1 VSDGYRAQILIGITG
16 RFGTGK
22 STLAALL
29 AEQLPGA
36 QVVAFAD
43 ALKADIHRLLHPVL
57 DRPLALEEIER
68 LKPTCLGPIYQGYG
82 ELLRQWYGADY
93 WVGRLAD
100 ALPARAIVAD
110 VRYPNE
116 VDWLKHRGGQLIAVS
131 GPNRRPD
138 DTRSPDHP
146 SEAFV
151 EHCARRADVH
161 LSNDGS
167 LDSLRATAATLALA
181 FKHAMEPPPPPPPP
195 TPLLRALDDCIA
207 GMRANG
213 LEPVCLIMSRA
224 KRRQLRD
231 EITLVAPVEDAPED
245 LGAEL
250 ALPYGLQC
258 ARYQGLLVSTDEAE
272 PGVRLYGRDEQGRYL
287 GVCFEQAGPP
297 TSQSARADGGD
308 TAEPTADAPEADQA
322 ATRATRSLATL
333 RRWVGPRLADFAATL
348 ELRHPDDPERQAFPL
363 EWANAMDILAR
374 LRRWARAGLLAPEEA
389 TALLQIERSL
399 RDQLPLLVR
408 LGLRLPDLPSN
419 LGLRA
424 AVAAWLDQLGA
435 PGWAARDQAG
445 PFPYRA
451 TRLVTHLYGD
461 HQIHIAGFSSD
472 PDGKDFPLRI
482 AIETCVSVYDP
493 ALMTDEAISA
503 ALRASVQESD
513 PR

>member
-1 VSDGYRAQILIGITG
+1 MSDGYPEKILIGITG

-22 STLAALL
+22 SSLAALL

-43 ALKADIHRLLHPVL
+43 ALKVDSHRLLEPAL
-57 DRPLALEEIER
+57 DRPITPEEVER

-82 ELLRQWYGADY
+82 ELMRQWYADDY
-93 WVGRLAD
+93 WVERLAE

-116 VDWLKHRGGQLIAVS
+116 ADWLKHRGGLLIVVR

-181 FKHAMEPPPPPPPP
+181 FKHAMEPLTPPP
-195 TPLLRALDDCIA
+195 TPLLRALDEGVA

-213 LEPVCLIMSRA
+213 LEPVCLIMGRA

-231 EITLVAPVEDAPED
+231 EITLVAPAEDVPED
-245 LGAEL
+245 PQAVL
-250 ALPYGLQC
+250 ALSYGLQC
-258 ARYQGLLVSTDEAE
+258 SRFSGLLVSIDEAE
-272 PGVRLYGRDEQGRYL
+272 PGVRLYGRDEQGRYF

-308 TAEPTADAPEADQA
+308 TAEPTADAPEAGQA
-322 ATRATRSLATL
+322 AARAKRSLATL
-333 RRWVGPRLADFAATL
+333 RRWVGPRLAEFAATL

-374 LRRWARAGLLAPEEA
+374 LQRWARAGLLTPDE
-389 TALLQIERSL
+389 TAVLLQVERSL

-408 LGLRLPDLPSN
+408 LGLRAPDLTN
-419 LGLRA
+419 
-424 AVAAWLDQLGA
+424 
-435 PGWAARDQAG
+435 
-445 PFPYRA
+445 
-451 TRLVTHLYGD
+451 
-461 HQIHIAGFSSD
+461 
-472 PDGKDFPLRI
+472 
-482 AIETCVSVYDP
+482 
-493 ALMTDEAISA
+493 
-503 ALRASVQESD
+503 
-513 PR
+513 